1 MMNKSY
7 SWLLHQDSNT
17 VTNKIRQFITLDN
30 YIENNDNSK
39 FYSFYNNLGKN
50 EREKIDPSVLI
61 FSKNPNHFQYMI
73 DDLKVEFNKLSED
86 KKNIPIIKY
95 LFTKLGILKLE
106 DLNVSKIDASE
117 FISIKKNNSYL
128 LYKLL
133 LFVHLI
139 KESDSAYL
147 NDVIP
152 LVEGMGVY
160 YAQEYQLENTLIICY
175 ILSRLEVND
184 SNLDSLKNFLSLQ
197 VRENGAIGYINPLNN
212 EKLTHNKLINDFF
225 IPNTFYYLNIQYIG
239 I

>member
-1 MMNKSY
+1 MNKSY

-197 VRENGAIGYINPLNN
+197 VRENGAIG
-212 EKLTHNKLINDFF
+212 
-225 IPNTFYYLNIQYIG
+225 
-239 I
+239 

>member
-1 MMNKSY
+1 MNKSY

-61 FSKNPNHFQYMI
+61 FSKDPNHFQYMI

-184 SNLDSLKNFLSLQ
+184 SNLDSLKSFLSLQ

>member
-1 MMNKSY
+1 MNKSY

>member
-1 MMNKSY
+1 MNKSY

-61 FSKNPNHFQYMI
+61 FSKDPNHFQYMI